1 MPLCGYMGENESSL
15 DALQPHGREVR
26 EEKKELK
33 RLSKDHILYTQRCS
47 NNPAVLL
54 PITCTPFILV
64 RTAVFEQCGPIG
76 YYNGGGCTQWT
87 MKAKIRRKMN
97 RNTDNA
103 ECLRFAGTCI
113 PRIAA
118 RDFK

>member
-87 MKAKIRRKMN
+87 MKA
-97 RNTDNA
+97 
-103 ECLRFAGTCI
+103 
-113 PRIAA
+113 RIVV
-118 RDFK
+118 DVGK